1 MPIIFKSW
9 EKAEIKNCE
18 GENQTGI
25 APLIISASR
34 STDIP
39 AFYSEWFANRLK
51 AGYCKWINPFNR
63 KPQYVSF
70 EKCRFVVFW
79 SKNPAPMIPYL
90 DLLDGKGIGWYFQF
104 TVNDYGAE
112 GFEPNVP
119 KLDERIETFAM
130 LSEKAGKERV
140 IWRFDPLIL
149 TDKLQPSDL
158 LRKIERIGN
167 QIHSYT
173 EKLVISFAD
182 ISNYAKVKRNL
193 GAAGVNWQ
201 EFSPEAIEEIAATV
215 SSLAEGWG
223 LDVATCGES
232 ADLEK
237 YRILHN
243 RCIDDELMMRISAT
257 DQMLADFLGY
267 GPEQGSLFPNQP
279 IRKVGINAE
288 DGQHPLKDKGQRKE
302 CGCIVSKDIGQYNT
316 CEHLC
321 IYCYANTSAQIV
333 QKNRNLISANS
344 ESIIAE

>member
-1 MPIIFKSW
+1 MPMAFNGW
-9 EKAEIKNCE
+9 EKTEIE
-18 GENQTGI
+18 TDQGGAQRGI

-39 AFYSEWFANRLK
+39 AFYSDWFANRLK

-63 KPQYVSF
+63 KPQYVSL
-70 EKCRFVVFW
+70 EKARFIVFW

-90 DLLDGKGIGWYFQF
+90 DMLDARDIGWYFQF
-104 TVNDYGAE
+104 TVNDYEAE

-119 KLDERIETFAM
+119 KLDERIETFQM
-130 LSEKAGKERV
+130 LSERAGKERL

-149 TDKLQPSDL
+149 ADRLQPADL
-158 LRKIERIGN
+158 LKKVEDIGN
-167 QIHSYT
+167 QIHSHT

-193 GAAGVNWQ
+193 GAGGVNWQ
-201 EFSPEAIEEIAATV
+201 EFSPEAIEEIAAGV

-223 LDVATCGES
+223 LEVATCGERV
-232 ADLEK
+232 DLEK
-237 YRILHN
+237 YGIAHN
-243 RCIDDELMMRISAT
+243 RCIDDELMMRISGSDRNLAT
-257 DQMLADFLGY
+257 FLGY
-267 GPEQGSLFPNQP
+267 GNNLTLFGGS
-279 IRKVGINAE
+279 KAT
-288 DGQHPLKDKGQRKE
+288 GQHPLKDKGQRKE

-333 QKNRNLISANS
+333 QKNRNLVSPQS
-344 ESIIAE
+344 EAIIAE

>member
-1 MPIIFKSW
+1 MAFGGWDRSDIETEPGTI
-9 EKAEIKNCE
+9 EK
-18 GENQTGI
+18 GI

-90 DLLDGKGIGWYFQF
+90 DLLDEKGIGWYFQF
-104 TVNDYGAE
+104 TVNDYEAE

-149 TDKLQPSDL
+149 TDKLQPFDL
-158 LRKIERIGN
+158 LAKVERIGN

-201 EFSPEAIEEIAATV
+201 EFSPEAIEEIAAGV

-223 LDVATCGES
+223 LEVATCGERV
-232 ADLEK
+232 DLEK
-237 YRILHN
+237 YGIAHN
-243 RCIDDELMMRISAT
+243 RCIDDELMMRISGSDRNLAT
-257 DQMLADFLGY
+257 FLGY
-267 GPEQGSLFPNQP
+267 GNNLTLFDGS
-279 IRKVGINAE
+279 KGT
-288 DGQHPLKDKGQRKE
+288 GQHPLKDKGQRKE
-302 CGCIVSKDIGQYNT
+302 CGCIVSKDFGQYNT

-333 QKNRNLISANS
+333 QKNRNLVSPQG